1 MVYDIKGKVALITG
15 GAAGIGLAYGEELLK
30 NGIEGLIVADVNEK
44 QGNEAVEKFN
54 KTYGPKK
61 ATFMKTDV
69 TKKEQLEAAFQL
81 AKSTYSKLDIVIN
94 NAGIL
99 NDAHWELEIAINC
112 NAVVQGSL
120 LGIQYMGKN
129 NGNNGGIIVNI
140 ASILGLQKL
149 EGCPIYVGTKH
160 FVIGLNRSFGSPYF
174 YDLTGI
180 RFLTMCPGVTDTPLI
195 SDANKFTL
203 NGFPGLGQNLAEGLG
218 DLPPQPTTNVAIGLI
233 KMIKDGENGSVWVS
247 EGNQPIYEVEIPDRL
262 TLRKK

>member
-1 MVYDIKGKVALITG
+1 MYSCSLNVLSHTHTHRTESLISGFT
-15 GAAGIGLAYGEELLK
+15 LH
-30 NGIEGLIVADVNEK
+30 IEIFKIHMQTHFV
-44 QGNEAVEKFN
+44 
-54 KTYGPKK
+54 
-61 ATFMKTDV
+61 
-69 TKKEQLEAAFQL
+69 
-81 AKSTYSKLDIVIN
+81 
-94 NAGIL
+94 
-99 NDAHWELEIAINC
+99 
-112 NAVVQGSL
+112 L
-120 LGIQYMGKN
+120 LG
-129 NGNNGGIIVNI
+129 
-140 ASILGLQKL
+140 
-149 EGCPIYVGTKH
+149 
-160 FVIGLNRSFGSPYF
+160 RSFGSPYF